1 MVPQVQGF
9 WPSAPIKTHSFS
21 KSFLVFFFPTK
32 YGISKGI
39 PQESTTL
46 IDIKYS
52 HGTFQVSCNSWC
64 VTINAL
70 IAAVIIFQNTTM
82 MTASKLTNC
91 QVREK
96 RLCLLSIKKK
106 LYIMLRYQKL
116 YQVNELHFWV
126 GSRIQRIYQ
135 EQVFKQ
141 RKSRRPVT
149 LADVTDSVVFNY
161 FTLCAT
167 QESQDPCNSQ
177 RQRSAA
183 NGTIWSL
190 RLTRFQCL
198 CCVIVNRDKC
208 LWRTLVALEQKNH
221 SHFS

>member
-1 MVPQVQGF
+1 MMWFHRYRDFDLQPPSKLTLSANHF
-9 WPSAPIKTHSFS
+9 WF
-21 KSFLVFFFPTK
+21 FFFPTK

-106 LYIMLRYQKL
+106 KLYIMLRYQKL
-116 YQVNELHFWV
+116 YQVNELHF
-126 GSRIQRIYQ
+126 
-135 EQVFKQ
+135 
-141 RKSRRPVT
+141 
-149 LADVTDSVVFNY
+149 
-161 FTLCAT
+161 
-167 QESQDPCNSQ
+167 
-177 RQRSAA
+177 
-183 NGTIWSL
+183 
-190 RLTRFQCL
+190 
-198 CCVIVNRDKC
+198 
-208 LWRTLVALEQKNH
+208 
-221 SHFS
+221 